1 MENPDTIIAVYEAHP
16 GAETA
21 IKELTSA
28 GFTMQ
33 QLSVIGKGYHTEENV
48 IGFYNT
54 GNRVKFWGER
64 GAFWGGLWGLFF
76 GGLFLSIPVIGH
88 VVVLGYLASMVISG
102 VETAVVVGGMSAI
115 GAAIY
120 GLGIPK
126 NSVIQYE
133 TELKADKFLLLVHGT
148 PEEAIRARAIL
159 GTTKPTRLDVH
170 QGTKQISAPHG
181 AVPITA

>member
-54 GNRVKFWGER
+54 GDRVKFWGER

-133 TELKADKFLLLVHGT
+133 TELKADKVLLHYVSMCIKEPKKFPL
-148 PEEAIRARAIL
+148 RM
-159 GTTKPTRLDVH
+159 
-170 QGTKQISAPHG
+170 APCR
-181 AVPITA
+181 